1 MAPGGRQVVRVSI
14 RGNLVEGRQHGLG
27 PPVPRLGRQ
36 AAPGLRRD
44 QRDRAPEVRFGHF
57 AELGGRRRGEVP
69 ARLVRQA
76 GEGVDGAE
84 EVGLSIRPGPGRP
97 DGVRQGGR
105 GGVRARVDEQE
116 RGRQQRRGRRQ
127 RRGVRRRQPAGG
139 AIEPRAQG
147 RRQAPPPP
155 GLERDHEGGE
165 ESELRHGRRGVE
177 QEEVLD
183 EVRDQRR
190 ADEVHAEL
198 LPARQT
204 AERPEQHRR
213 HDGPQRQVRQ
223 QPEDALGRQLF
234 DRLVVGIVGEVEAGH
249 GVGAAVA
256 SPRDD
261 EVLGAPAQYG
271 PVPERLQSR
280 RGEGD
285 ARSAG
290 AVRPHGQDPG
300 RHGLGPEGPVGE
312 GRHCGRHQNGRGHG
326 RGQDG
331 AGRPP
336 GGRHPAPRPV
346 GREDQTRG
354 PQTDHGAAGARQPE
368 RPEVDE
374 DHRPPQ
380 APDPG
385 EAGGPPAE
393 RLDDERRADHRVDHR
408 VRAQETRVA
417 ERGAHS
423 VARVAEQVDVDEV
436 VVMRQTRRA
445 HHGTHREVDAE
456 EQPPVGGAPEHG
468 TGHER
473 EQEPVGEIEHAL
485 HAIVGG
491 PQASGGTDAERPRGG
506 GHEQPDGER
515 ERRPRPARTAPAVEE
530 RQRDP
535 DGRRDLD
542 DRAGVNGLADDEG

>member
-1 MAPGGRQVVRVSI
+1 M
-14 RGNLVEGRQHGLG
+14 
-27 PPVPRLGRQ
+27 
-36 AAPGLRRD
+36 
-44 QRDRAPEVRFGHF
+44 
-57 AELGGRRRGEVP
+57 
-69 ARLVRQA
+69 
-76 GEGVDGAE
+76 
-84 EVGLSIRPGPGRP
+84 
-97 DGVRQGGR
+97 
-105 GGVRARVDEQE
+105 
-116 RGRQQRRGRRQ
+116 
-127 RRGVRRRQPAGG
+127 
-139 AIEPRAQG
+139 
-147 RRQAPPPP
+147 
-155 GLERDHEGGE
+155 
-165 ESELRHGRRGVE
+165 
-177 QEEVLD
+177 
-183 EVRDQRR
+183 
-190 ADEVHAEL
+190 
-198 LPARQT
+198 
-204 AERPEQHRR
+204 
-213 HDGPQRQVRQ
+213 
-223 QPEDALGRQLF
+223 
-234 DRLVVGIVGEVEAGH
+234 
-249 GVGAAVA
+249 A

-312 GRHCGRHQNGRGHG
+312 GRHRGRQQNGRGHG

-368 RPEVDE
+368 RPEVDD
-374 DHRPPQ
+374 DHPPPQ
-380 APDPG
+380 APGPG

-408 VRAQETRVA
+408 IRAQETRVA

-491 PQASGGTDAERPRGG
+491 PQASGGTDAERPRDR

-515 ERRPRPARTAPAVEE
+515 EHRPRPGRTAPAVEE

-542 DRAGVNGLADDEG
+542 DRAGVNGLADDEGGEYGRVDDQGGRQDEEDADADDPRQDETGARRGPPAREAEPGRPGNPNRAMGGGVAHPRIRPPRDCGGRPPRTRCARRRSPVSPAASPGPYARRQRR